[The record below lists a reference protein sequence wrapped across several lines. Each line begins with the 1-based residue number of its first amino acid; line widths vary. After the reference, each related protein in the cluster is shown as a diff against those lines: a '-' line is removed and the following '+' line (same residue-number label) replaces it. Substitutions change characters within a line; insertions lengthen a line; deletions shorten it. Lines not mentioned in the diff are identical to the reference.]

1 MYDELAEYNKT
12 ARTPFEIRIGINCGP
27 VVAGVIGKSKFIYD
41 LWGDTVNVASRME
54 ALCPK
59 GEILVTECVKNAC
72 KGGNVKFEP
81 AQEIEVKGKGL
92 MTTYVI
98 KQI

>member
-1 MYDELAEYNKT
+1 
-12 ARTPFEIRIGINCGP
+12 
-27 VVAGVIGKSKFIYD
+27 
-41 LWGDTVNVASRME
+41 ME

-72 KGGNVKFEP
+72 KGGKVKFEP
-81 AQEIEVKGKGL
+81 AQEFEVKGKGL
-92 MTTYVI
+92 MTAYVI